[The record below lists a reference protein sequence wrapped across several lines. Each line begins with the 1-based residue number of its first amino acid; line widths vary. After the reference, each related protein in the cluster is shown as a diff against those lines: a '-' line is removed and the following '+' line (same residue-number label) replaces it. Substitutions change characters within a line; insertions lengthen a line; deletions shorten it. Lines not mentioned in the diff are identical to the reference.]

1 MDYSKYESLLVEISD
16 GVCMLTLN
24 RPEER
29 NTMSGSIHG
38 DLERVFADLAQDTSI
53 KVIILT
59 GAGKAFSAGGD
70 IKGFAAR
77 AGTAA
82 GLRHALQTPA
92 NTRRLFSNM
101 LEIEQPIIAAING
114 DAIGFGASLALM
126 CDITI
131 MSETARI
138 GDTHV
143 KVGIV
148 AGDGGAVIWPLL
160 LGLNNAKEFVM
171 RGRLATG
178 TEAHDLRLVNHVA
191 PADAVLAKAREIA
204 EELAALPPLA
214 VRWTKLSMNKM
225 LRDQMNLVL
234 DASCAFEMLTMQT
247 SDFGEAANAFIEK
260 RKPTFK
266 GE

>member
-1 MDYSKYESLLVEISD
+1 MDYSKYESLLVEISE
-16 GVCMLTLN
+16 GICTLTLN
-24 RPEER
+24 RPEQR

-38 DLERVFADLAQDTSI
+38 DLENVFVDLARDPSI
-53 KVIILT
+53 RVIIIP

-77 AGTAA
+77 AGTVE
-82 GLRHALQTPA
+82 GLRHALRTPA
-92 NTRRLFSNM
+92 NTRRLFNNM

-126 CDITI
+126 CDITV
-131 MSETARI
+131 MYESARI

-160 LGLNNAKEFVM
+160 LGLNNAKDFLL
-171 RGRLATG
+171 RGRLANG
-178 TEAHDLRLVNHVA
+178 VEAHELRLVNHVA
-191 PADAVLAKAREIA
+191 PADGVIARAREIA
-204 EELAALPPLA
+204 VELAALPPLA
-214 VRWTKLSMNKM
+214 VRWTKLSLNKM
-225 LRDQMNLVL
+225 LKDQLNLVL
-234 DASCAFEMLTMQT
+234 DASAAFEMLTMQT
-247 SDFGEAANAFIEK
+247 SDFGEAANAFIDK
-260 RKPTFK
+260 RTPTFK